1 MRVADGRTGRI
12 PVQVIDLGLESY
24 ERTLER
30 QIDLVERRLQG
41 RAPDTLILVEH
52 PPVVTLGRAK
62 SPTNLTVSQE
72 ELARRGIAYFEVT
85 RGGDV
90 TYHAPGQL
98 VGYPVFDLR
107 QHGRDVLQFCR
118 GLEAVLIGVLDE
130 YGIRAR
136 AVAGKAGVWVGEQ
149 KIASMGI
156 SLRRWV
162 TFHGFALNVTTD
174 LAGFR
179 VIRPCGEPPEVMT
192 SMERLL
198 GQPVPLSEVRDRVRK
213 AFTLRF
219 GLVEACP
226 ATS

>member
-1 MRVADGRTGRI
+1 MTEAAAGI
-12 PVQVIDLGLESY
+12 PFQVLELGLEEY
-24 ERTLER
+24 GRTLER
-30 QIDLVERRLQG
+30 QSELVELRRQD
-41 RAPDTLILVEH
+41 RVPDTLILVEH
-52 PPVVTLGRAK
+52 PAVVTLGRAK
-62 SPTNLTVSQE
+62 TTVNLTVPKA
-72 ELARRGIAYFEVT
+72 ELARRGIAYFEVS

-98 VGYPVFDLR
+98 VGYPIFDLR
-107 QHGRDVLQFCR
+107 QHGQDVLQFCR
-118 GLEAVLIGVLDE
+118 GIESVLIGILGD

-136 AVAGKAGVWVGEQ
+136 AEAGKAGVWVGKK

-174 LAGFR
+174 LTGFQ

-198 GQPVPLSEVRDRVRK
+198 MRPVSLEEIRERVRR
-213 AFTLRF
+213 AFELTF
-219 GLVEACP
+219 GLREACP
-226 ATS
+226 ATG